1 MHALIVY
8 GFPIILVSFEALLR
22 NLVNVDTFGF
32 VGPTLAATGISFLVP
47 LTKLK
52 EFEFETDEGERWV
65 KVSKR
70 DQVFVNL
77 MWLFLFVSL
86 FIWFWICTLSIQSS
100 PVLFLGFP
108 AQILAGAGLYVF
120 SIILSTAKEYVS

>member
-1 MHALIVY
+1 MHSVIVY

-52 EFEFETDEGERWV
+52 EFEFETEEGERWV

-77 MWLFLFVSL
+77 MWLLLFVSL
-86 FIWFWICTLSIQSS
+86 FVWFWVCTLSIQTSS
-100 PVLFLGFP
+100 AMLLGFP
-108 AQILAGAGLYVF
+108 AQILAGAALYIV
-120 SIILSTAKEYVS
+120 SIVLSTVKEFM

>member
-1 MHALIVY
+1 MHSLIVY

-22 NLVNVDTFGF
+22 NLINVDTFAF

-77 MWLFLFVSL
+77 TWLLLFISLFV
-86 FIWFWICTLSIQSS
+86 WFWVCTLSIQST
-100 PVLFLGFP
+100 PVAWLGFP
-108 AQILAGAGLYVF
+108 AQIVAGAALYVA
-120 SIILSTAKEYVS
+120 SIILSTIKEYV

>member
-1 MHALIVY
+1 MHSLIMY

-22 NLVNVDTFGF
+22 NLVNVDTLGF

-70 DQVFVNL
+70 DRSFVNL
-77 MWLFLFVSL
+77 MWLLLFVSL
-86 FIWFWICTLSIQSS
+86 FVWFWVCTLSIQGSAFI
-100 PVLFLGFP
+100 LLGFP
-108 AQILAGAGLYVF
+108 AQILAGAGLYVV
-120 SIILSTAKEYVS
+120 SIILSTIKEFM

>member
-1 MHALIVY
+1 M
-8 GFPIILVSFEALLR
+8 ILVSFEALLR
-22 NLVNVDTFGF
+22 NLVNVDTFAF

-52 EFEFETDEGERWV
+52 ELEFETAEGERWV

-77 MWLFLFVSL
+77 TWLLLFVSL
-86 FIWFWICTLSIQSS
+86 FVWFWVCTLSIQST
-100 PVLFLGFP
+100 PITWLGFP
-108 AQILAGAGLYVF
+108 AQIVAGAALYVI
-120 SIILSTAKEYVS
+120 SIILSTVKEYV

>member
-1 MHALIVY
+1 MHSLIVY

-22 NLVNVDTFGF
+22 NLINVDTFGF

-70 DQVFVNL
+70 DQIFVNL
-77 MWLFLFVSL
+77 MWLFLFISL

-100 PVLFLGFP
+100 PAIFLGLP
-108 AQILAGAGLYVF
+108 AQILAGATLYVL
-120 SIILSTAKEYVS
+120 SIILSTVKEFV

>member
-22 NLVNVDTFGF
+22 NLINVDTFGF

-77 MWLFLFVSL
+77 MWLFLFISL

-100 PVLFLGFP
+100 QALFLGFP
-108 AQILAGAGLYVF
+108 AQILAGAGLYVL
-120 SIILSTAKEYVS
+120 SIILSTVKEFV

>member
-1 MHALIVY
+1 MHSLIVY

-22 NLVNVDTFGF
+22 NLLNVDTLGF

-52 EFEFETDEGERWV
+52 EFEFETEEGERWI

-77 MWLFLFVSL
+77 MWFFLFVSL
-86 FIWFWICTLSIQSS
+86 FVWFWVCTLSIQGSS
-100 PVLFLGFP
+100 FIFLGFP
-108 AQILAGAGLYVF
+108 AQILAGAGLYIV
-120 SIILSTAKEYVS
+120 SIILGAVKEFM